1 MLCCNDL
8 VDLSLQSVTGVLEQ
22 ADGRLRAG
30 SHAAAR
36 VWPTGFDVLDK
47 NLTGGFRSG
56 ELILLGGPQGLGKTT
71 WMLQVVRNIARSGRS
86 VVFFSFEHDPQTLL
100 VRLVGLEAGEI
111 GGSEAPSLNRI
122 RQSFEAADGLSGTI
136 AERLE
141 ETDGGAAALKA
152 VQEYSDRLVL
162 HRSIGSSTTLEVIRD
177 AMSEVQRDTGQL
189 PFVAV
194 DYLQKVK
201 VPNAPSSDEDRVTH
215 IVEGLKDLALDTD
228 VPVLAVVAADK
239 SGIVAG
245 KRMRVSDFRGSS
257 ALAYEADA
265 VLMLNNKFDVVARHH
280 LMYNLGSAER
290 FREWTVLTIEK
301 NRSGRDGVDLE
312 FQKRFEQGRFEPT
325 GRRVAEQLVD
335 ERIFVE

>member
-1 MLCCNDL
+1 M
-8 VDLSLQSVTGVLEQ
+8 DLSLQSLTGVLEQ

-36 VWPTGFDVLDK
+36 VWSTGFEILDK
-47 NLTGGFRSG
+47 NLSGGFRSG

-71 WMLQVVRNIARSGRS
+71 WVLQVARNIARSGRS

-100 VRLVGLEAGEI
+100 VRLVSLEAGEH
-111 GGSEAPSLNRI
+111 GGSEAPGISRI
-122 RQSFEAADGLSGTI
+122 RQSFEAADGRSGTI

-141 ETDGGAAALKA
+141 DTDGGSAAIKA
-152 VQEYSDRLVL
+152 VQEYSDRLAL
-162 HRSIGSSTTLEVIRD
+162 HRSIGSSTSLEVIRS
-177 AMSEVQRDTGQL
+177 AMSDVQQETGQL
-189 PFVAV
+189 PFVV
-194 DYLQKVK
+194 IDYLQKVR
-201 VPNAPSSDEDRVTH
+201 VPNAPSSEDDRVTLV
-215 IVEGLKDLALDTD
+215 VEGLKDLALDTD

-239 SGIVAG
+239 SGMAAG

-265 VLMLNNKFDVVARHH
+265 VLMLNNKYDVVARHH
-280 LMYNLGSAER
+280 LMYNLAKAEK
-290 FREWTVLTIEK
+290 FREWAVLTVEK
-301 NRSGRDGVDLE
+301 NRSGRDGIDLE

-335 ERIFVE
+335 ERVFVE